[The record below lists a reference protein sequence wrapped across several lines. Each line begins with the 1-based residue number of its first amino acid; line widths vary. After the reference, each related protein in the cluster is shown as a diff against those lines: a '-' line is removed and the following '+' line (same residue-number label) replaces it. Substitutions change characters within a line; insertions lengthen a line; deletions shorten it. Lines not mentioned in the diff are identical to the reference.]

1 RPNRE
6 HFYLR
11 SDEMSEQKLNA
22 ENRKDSRQI
31 KFRVSEDEYQYLTA
45 IADQTGMSVPQLCKS
60 VALGMKYRAPN
71 VDREGAIQIAKELRK
86 YGGNLNQMARFINMN
101 KGQMPSSSD
110 LALMNQQL
118 SQIEKGV
125 IDLWEQL

>member
-1 RPNRE
+1 
-6 HFYLR
+6 
-11 SDEMSEQKLNA
+11 MSEQKLNA

-71 VDREGAIQIAKELRK
+71 VDREGAIHIAKE
-86 YGGNLNQMARFINMN
+86 MARFINMN

>member
-1 RPNRE
+1 
-6 HFYLR
+6 
-11 SDEMSEQKLNA
+11 
-22 ENRKDSRQI
+22 
-31 KFRVSEDEYQYLTA
+31 
-45 IADQTGMSVPQLCKS
+45 CKS